1 MSCGVGRRRDLDP
14 ALPRLYRRPAAVA
27 PIGRLAWELPYASGG
42 ALKRQNKQTNKQT
55 NKKNHQLNKKTRK
68 TTKKQNKIKCV
79 SLENYE
85 IVK

>member
-27 PIGRLAWELPYASGG
+27 PIGRLAWVLPYASGG

-55 NKKNHQLNKKTRK
+55 NKQKKPPTKQKNPKNNKKTK
-68 TTKKQNKIKCV
+68 
-79 SLENYE
+79 
-85 IVK
+85 